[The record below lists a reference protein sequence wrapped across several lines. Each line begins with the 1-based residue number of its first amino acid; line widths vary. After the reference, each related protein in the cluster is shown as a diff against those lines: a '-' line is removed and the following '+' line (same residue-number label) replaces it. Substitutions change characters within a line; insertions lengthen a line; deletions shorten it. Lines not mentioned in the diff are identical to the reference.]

1 VLAPAG
7 VLLLS
12 KPVLPPAADVG
23 LRPKNPAPMPL
34 AGPVTALGLQ
44 EEDAN
49 AATPAPT
56 PTQLVPAAVGLLLL
70 PELLCTGLTPRED
83 MRPTLS
89 AHPSSMEVRRP
100 VPVVAVPVEC
110 SCLESVKEWMVSR
123 RGMAPACRWEPR
135 PRTCD
140 RGHGEKAQ
148 HTRPGD
154 TGTPRRW
161 APRTREPKEST
172 PPSAPR

>member
-1 VLAPAG
+1 MLAPAG

-110 SCLESVKEWMVSR
+110 SCLDSVKEWMVSR

-135 PRTCD
+135 PRTS
-140 RGHGEKAQ
+140 A
-148 HTRPGD
+148 TS
-154 TGTPRRW
+154 RRVD
-161 APRTREPKEST
+161 ADMTK
-172 PPSAPR
+172 